1 MLCFACFATGPEGKK
16 VRSHTEAPPVPPH
29 QSHSCSLN
37 ITNWPL
43 ALHFMD
49 VKRMVPG
56 SLRELTRLRKGDMDD
71 TGTLTSLPS
80 IRREVTFPALRF
92 DKKNLLSP
100 K

>member
-1 MLCFACFATGPEGKK
+1 
-16 VRSHTEAPPVPPH
+16 
-29 QSHSCSLN
+29 
-37 ITNWPL
+37 
-43 ALHFMD
+43 MD